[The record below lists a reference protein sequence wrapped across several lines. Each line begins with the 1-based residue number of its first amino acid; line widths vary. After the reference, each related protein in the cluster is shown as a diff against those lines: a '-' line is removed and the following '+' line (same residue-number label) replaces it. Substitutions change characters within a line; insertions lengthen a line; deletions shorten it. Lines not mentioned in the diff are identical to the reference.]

1 MRRLL
6 SDGMSEQDC
15 EAICGIIAGMS
26 KEQTVQEFAEAH
38 PEIKTPYYL
47 VDESLMLKNMEKI
60 KYVRER
66 SGAKSVL
73 AQKCFSTWAVFPF
86 MGQYMDGTTSS
97 SLYEVRLG
105 HEKFGKETQAYS
117 VVWSQEDIDRIKPIA
132 DKIIFNSISQL
143 ERFYDQVKGKNI
155 GLRINP
161 GVSYSNF
168 DLADPARKSS
178 RLGVRDIEQVR
189 SVIDKVSG
197 LMFHVNCE
205 NPDFAAESKIM
216 DRIGEDYGDLLKQ
229 VEWVSLGGGISFTNP
244 DYPLDD
250 FCARL
255 KKFADDFGVQIYLE
269 PGEASVLNSGFLV
282 TQVMDTM
289 ENEGKI
295 VIINSAVETHM
306 LDNLV
311 YHEDATLAKPQK
323 GPHRTMV
330 AGNTCLAGD
339 VWGTYDFEEPV
350 KIGDYIV
357 FDNAARY
364 TMVKASWFNGVQ
376 MPSIVVK
383 RLDGT
388 VDVVREFTY
397 DDFRNSL
404 S

>member
-1 MRRLL
+1 MPN
-6 SDGMSEQDC
+6 EQS
-15 EAICGIIAGMS
+15 IS
-26 KEQTVQEFAEAH
+26 QFAQAH

-47 VDESLMLKNMEKI
+47 IDEQALVKNLEKI
-60 KYVRER
+60 KYVRDK

-73 AQKCFSTWAVFPF
+73 AQKCFSTWTVFPL
-86 MGQYMDGTTSS
+86 MAEYMDGTTSS

-117 VVWSQEDIDRIKPIA
+117 VVWSQDDIDQIKPIA
-132 DKIIFNSISQL
+132 HKIIFNSISQL

-155 GLRINP
+155 GLRVNP

-178 RLGVRDIEQVR
+178 RLGEHDIEKVK
-189 SVIDKVSG
+189 SVIGKVKG

-205 NPDFAAESKIM
+205 NPDFAAQSKIM
-216 DRIGEDYGDLLKQ
+216 DRIGEIYGDLLKQ
-229 VEWVSLGGGISFTNP
+229 MEWVSLGGGISFTNA

-250 FCARL
+250 FCERL
-255 KKFADDFGVQIYLE
+255 KKFADNFGVQVYLE
-269 PGEASVLNSGFLV
+269 PGEAAVLNSGFLV

-289 ENEGKI
+289 ENDGTI
-295 VIINSAVETHM
+295 AIINAAVETHM

-323 GPHRTMV
+323 GKYRTMV

-350 KIGDYIV
+350 NIGDYIV

-383 RLDGT
+383 RLDGS

-397 DDFRNSL
+397 DDFRTTL